1 MPMLWTKKMD
11 DSDYLRSLV
20 ESMPRRLQT
29 VLEKNGNVSPSTI
42 AHGLAQCT
50 IAESLKL
57 YIKIINIQFTAFFL
71 HWVLMFYCRSYTVA
85 ACLLIDLLQHVPT
98 RPDQGSTRCSGQ
110 ITTGTG

>member
-50 IAESLKL
+50 IAEIVHKDNKYPIYSVFIALG
-57 YIKIINIQFTAFFL
+57 A
-71 HWVLMFYCRSYTVA
+71 HVLGHIHTVA
-85 ACLLIDLLQHVPT
+85 ASLLIELLQHVPT